1 LGLFGRGKRDT
12 SGSVCAECGRSLLAG
27 ELTHRIVDDD
37 GNELLICS
45 LCGQPSAEK
54 GEAHIF
60 KGSAPDTG
68 DKDRSDSDKFW
79 RALKEKDAQIE
90 HLEARLARS
99 EAERAELAG
108 QLALLRVQ
116 GEGAAPPTPE
126 GAALVGDHEVTG
138 EHALAPEAPYDERA
152 VLDAAPLVG
161 SEPEATPAAGTLGE
175 ATYGDSTYDEA
186 GEVPYD
192 EPSKAAYDEAGEVPA
207 DEPVIEPGPAA
218 EAGGPAAGEDTASM
232 SALGGAAAAAPHDDS
247 ESTMAPGDEPD
258 EGVSSLTLLQ
268 RGVDILNVS
277 PVPRK
282 VADTSADLGV
292 PQVHVGFD
300 GQTAAVTFLWS
311 LGWYRFAVDIEGA
324 GSVRLAERGYED
336 RPDLQPNASVRPDGT
351 VQLAPAQLSRAA
363 RDREPAAP
371 PEEEAPSGPRT
382 PRDAAERPPEI
393 VSQSLLGQRTDDE
406 KPSWE
411 QTQARDFDW

>member
-1 LGLFGRGKRDT
+1 MGLFGRGKRDT

-45 LCGQPSAEK
+45 LCGQPSGEK
-54 GEAHIF
+54 GEAQVF
-60 KGSAPDTG
+60 KGSAPEAG
-68 DKDRSDSDKFW
+68 DKDRTDSDKFW

-99 EAERAELAG
+99 EAERQELAG
-108 QLALLRVQ
+108 QLALLRGQ
-116 GEGAAPPTPE
+116 AEGAVPSAPE
-126 GAALVGDHEVTG
+126 GAVPSAPEGADLVADDEVTG
-138 EHALAPEAPYDERA
+138 EHAVAGEAPHDEP
-152 VLDAAPLVG
+152 AAIDESPLEA
-161 SEPEATPAAGTLGE
+161 SEPEATPAAAALAETPH
-175 ATYGDSTYDEA
+175 DEA
-186 GEVPYD
+186 GEAPAE
-192 EPSKAAYDEAGEVPA
+192 EPAS
-207 DEPVIEPGPAA
+207 EPGPAA
-218 EAGGPAAGEDTASM
+218 EADEPAAGEDTASM
-232 SALGGAAAAAPHDDS
+232 PALDEAVAAAPYDEG
-247 ESTMAPGDEPD
+247 ESTIVPGDEPD

-336 RPDLQPNASVRPDGT
+336 RPDLQPNASVRDDGT

-363 RDREPAAP
+363 RDREPAAA

-411 QTQARDFDW
+411 QTQARDFNW

>member
-1 LGLFGRGKRDT
+1 MGLFGRGKRDT

-45 LCGQPSAEK
+45 LCGQPAGEK
-54 GEAHIF
+54 GEAHVF
-60 KGSAPDTG
+60 KGSAPETG

-99 EAERAELAG
+99 EAERQELAG
-108 QLALLRVQ
+108 QLALLQ
-116 GEGAAPPTPE
+116 GQAEGAIPSAPE
-126 GAALVGDHEVTG
+126 GEDIVADDEVTG
-138 EHALAPEAPYDERA
+138 EHALAAEGPADAPAVIDESPLEASA
-152 VLDAAPLVG
+152 
-161 SEPEATPAAGTLGE
+161 PEATPAAAALAETPH
-175 ATYGDSTYDEA
+175 DEA
-186 GEVPYD
+186 GE
-192 EPSKAAYDEAGEVPA
+192 APA
-207 DEPVIEPGPAA
+207 DEPASEPGPAV
-218 EAGGPAAGEDTASM
+218 EAHEPVAGEDTASM
-232 SALGGAAAAAPHDDS
+232 PALDEAVAAAPDDEG
-247 ESTMAPGDEPD
+247 ESTIVPGDEPD

-363 RDREPAAP
+363 RDREPAAA

-411 QTQARDFDW
+411 QTQARDFNW

>member
-45 LCGQPSAEK
+45 LCGQPSGEK
-54 GEAHIF
+54 GEAHVF
-60 KGSAPDTG
+60 KGSAPDAG

-99 EAERAELAG
+99 EAERQELAG

-116 GEGAAPPTPE
+116 AEGAGLPPAE
-126 GAALVGDHEVTG
+126 GAALVADDEVTG
-138 EHALAPEAPYDERA
+138 EHALAPEAPYDEQA

-161 SEPEATPAAGTLGE
+161 SEPEATPAAGAPGE
-175 ATYGDSTYDEA
+175 ATYGEATYD
-186 GEVPYD
+186 
-192 EPSKAAYDEAGEVPA
+192 AASTAAHDEASDVPV
-207 DEPVIEPGPAA
+207 DDPVIEPGPAA

-411 QTQARDFDW
+411 QTQARDFNW

>member
-1 LGLFGRGKRDT
+1 LGLFGRGKHDT

-37 GNELLICS
+37 GNERLICS
-45 LCGQPSAEK
+45 LCGQPSGEK
-54 GEAHIF
+54 GDTHVF
-60 KGSAPDTG
+60 TGSAPETG

-99 EAERAELAG
+99 EAERQELAG

-116 GEGAAPPTPE
+116 AEGAAPSPPE
-126 GAALVGDHEVTG
+126 AAALVADDEATG
-138 EHALAPEAPYDERA
+138 EHALAADAPHGEEAVADVSPLEASELEAPATPGEAAY
-152 VLDAAPLVG
+152 DAA
-161 SEPEATPAAGTLGE
+161 SEAPAAEPASETDRAADAGEPAAGADTASMPAFGE
-175 ATYGDSTYDEA
+175 AAAAAHDDEA
-186 GEVPYD
+186 GETTFV
-192 EPSKAAYDEAGEVPA
+192 
-207 DEPVIEPGPAA
+207 
-218 EAGGPAAGEDTASM
+218 
-232 SALGGAAAAAPHDDS
+232 
-247 ESTMAPGDEPD
+247 PGDEPD

-277 PVPRK
+277 PVPKK

-300 GQTAAVTFLWS
+300 GQTATVTFLWS

-371 PEEEAPSGPRT
+371 PEEEAPLGPRT

-411 QTQARDFDW
+411 QTQARDFNW

>member
-37 GNELLICS
+37 GNERLICS
-45 LCGQPSAEK
+45 LCGQPSGEK
-54 GEAHIF
+54 GEAHVF
-60 KGSAPDTG
+60 TGSAPETG

-79 RALKEKDAQIE
+79 RALKEKEAQIE

-99 EAERAELAG
+99 EAERQELAG
-108 QLALLRVQ
+108 QLALLRGQ
-116 GEGAAPPTPE
+116 AEGPVPAPPE
-126 GAALVGDHEVTG
+126 GAALVADEEVTG
-138 EHALAPEAPYDERA
+138 EHALAAEAPHDEEALGGASSGAASADEPSPGEAPSDEAPRSGPPYDGPPPDEA
-152 VLDAAPLVG
+152 AAPRAQ
-161 SEPEATPAAGTLGE
+161 EPAIEDDLAAERGEPAAGE
-175 ATYGDSTYDEA
+175 ATASMPALDEAAVAAHDDEA
-186 GEVPYD
+186 GE
-192 EPSKAAYDEAGEVPA
+192 
-207 DEPVIEPGPAA
+207 
-218 EAGGPAAGEDTASM
+218 
-232 SALGGAAAAAPHDDS
+232 
-247 ESTMAPGDEPD
+247 STIVPGDEPD
-258 EGVSSLTLLQ
+258 AGVSSLTLLQ

-277 PVPRK
+277 PVPKK

-300 GQTAAVTFLWS
+300 GQTVAVTFLWS

-371 PEEEAPSGPRT
+371 PEGEAPTGPRT

-411 QTQARDFDW
+411 QTQARDFNW

>member
-1 LGLFGRGKRDT
+1 MGLFGRGKRDT

-37 GNELLICS
+37 GNERLICS
-45 LCGQPSAEK
+45 LCGQPSGEK
-54 GEAHIF
+54 GEAHVF
-60 KGSAPDTG
+60 TGSAPETG

-99 EAERAELAG
+99 EAERQELAG

-116 GEGAAPPTPE
+116 AEGAVPSSPE
-126 GAALVGDHEVTG
+126 GAALVADDEVTG
-138 EHALAPEAPYDERA
+138 EHA
-152 VLDAAPLVG
+152 
-161 SEPEATPAAGTLGE
+161 
-175 ATYGDSTYDEA
+175 
-186 GEVPYD
+186 
-192 EPSKAAYDEAGEVPA
+192 
-207 DEPVIEPGPAA
+207 PAA
-218 EAGGPAAGEDTASM
+218 EAPDDAATRTEASPAEASADEAPPAVASPDEASRGEPPYDEAPHDDATEPRDDEQPIEPGLAAEGREPASGEDTASM
-232 SALGGAAAAAPHDDS
+232 PALDEAAAVAHDS
-247 ESTMAPGDEPD
+247 EADESTFVPGDEPD

-277 PVPRK
+277 PVPKK

-311 LGWYRFAVDIEGA
+311 LGWYRFAVDIAGA

-411 QTQARDFDW
+411 QTQARDFNW

>member
-1 LGLFGRGKRDT
+1 MGLFGRGKRDT

-37 GNELLICS
+37 GNERLICS
-45 LCGQPSAEK
+45 LCGQPSGEK
-54 GEAHIF
+54 GEAHVF
-60 KGSAPDTG
+60 KGGAPETG

-99 EAERAELAG
+99 EAERQELVG
-108 QLALLRVQ
+108 QLALLRAQ
-116 GEGAAPPTPE
+116 AEGTAPVAPE
-126 GAALVGDHEVTG
+126 GTAPVADDEATG
-138 EHALAPEAPYDERA
+138 EHALAAEAPSDEGLLA
-152 VLDAAPLVG
+152 DASTGETLPDEPPVDEMPLD
-161 SEPEATPAAGTLGE
+161 
-175 ATYGDSTYDEA
+175 
-186 GEVPYD
+186 EVPLD
-192 EPSKAAYDEAGEVPA
+192 DATQSPAEAPE
-207 DEPVIEPGPAA
+207 IEPGLAA
-218 EAGGPAAGEDTASM
+218 EGGEPAAGEDTASM
-232 SALGGAAAAAPHDDS
+232 PAVDEVVDEGPHDDAG
-247 ESTMAPGDEPD
+247 ESTIVPADEPD

-277 PVPRK
+277 PVPKK

-300 GQTAAVTFLWS
+300 GQTATVTFLWS

-324 GSVRLAERGYED
+324 GSVRLAERGYDD

-363 RDREPAAP
+363 RDREPAAA
-371 PEEEAPSGPRT
+371 PEEEAPAGPRT

-411 QTQARDFDW
+411 QTQARDFNW

>member
-1 LGLFGRGKRDT
+1 MGLFGRGKRDT

-45 LCGQPSAEK
+45 LCGQPAGEN
-54 GEAHIF
+54 GEAHVF
-60 KGSAPDTG
+60 KGSAPEAG

-99 EAERAELAG
+99 EAERQELAG
-108 QLALLRVQ
+108 QLALLRGQ
-116 GEGAAPPTPE
+116 AEGAVPSAPE
-126 GAALVGDHEVTG
+126 GAEVVADDEVTG
-138 EHALAPEAPYDERA
+138 EHALAAEAPHDEP
-152 VLDAAPLVG
+152 AAIDESPLG
-161 SEPEATPAAGTLGE
+161 ASEPEATPAAAALAETSHDAASE
-175 ATYGDSTYDEA
+175 A
-186 GEVPYD
+186 
-192 EPSKAAYDEAGEVPA
+192 PA
-207 DEPVIEPGPAA
+207 EERASEPGPAA
-218 EAGGPAAGEDTASM
+218 EAAEPAAGEDTASM
-232 SALGGAAAAAPHDDS
+232 PALDEAVAAAPYDEG
-247 ESTMAPGDEPD
+247 ESTIVPGDEPD

-336 RPDLQPNASVRPDGT
+336 RPDLQPNASVRADGT

-363 RDREPAAP
+363 RDREPAAA

-411 QTQARDFDW
+411 ETQARDFNW

>member
-1 LGLFGRGKRDT
+1 MGLFGRGKRDT

-37 GNELLICS
+37 GNERLICS
-45 LCGQPSAEK
+45 LCGQPSGEK
-54 GEAHIF
+54 GEAHVF
-60 KGSAPDTG
+60 TGSAPEVG

-99 EAERAELAG
+99 EAERQELAG

-116 GEGAAPPTPE
+116 AEGAIPPPPE
-126 GAALVGDHEVTG
+126 GAEPVADDEVTG
-138 EHALAPEAPYDERA
+138 EHTPPAQAPYGEQAVAEASPVEAAEQEAPPA
-152 VLDAAPLVG
+152 VV
-161 SEPEATPAAGTLGE
+161 TPGE
-175 ATYGDSTYDEA
+175 APPDQAPRG
-186 GEVPYD
+186 GPPYD
-192 EPSKAAYDEAGEVPA
+192 EPLHDDAAEPLAEEPA
-207 DEPVIEPGPAA
+207 IEPGLAA
-218 EAGGPAAGEDTASM
+218 EHRAAAAGEDTASM
-232 SALGGAAAAAPHDDS
+232 PALEGAAAEAPHDDAG
-247 ESTMAPGDEPD
+247 ESTFVPGDEPD

-277 PVPRK
+277 PVPKK

-300 GQTAAVTFLWS
+300 GQTATVTFLWS

-371 PEEEAPSGPRT
+371 PEEEAPLGPRT

-411 QTQARDFDW
+411 QTQARDFNW

>member
-37 GNELLICS
+37 GNERLICS
-45 LCGQPSAEK
+45 LCGQPSGAK
-54 GEAHIF
+54 GEAHVF
-60 KGSAPDTG
+60 TGSAPEAG

-99 EAERAELAG
+99 EAERPELAG

-116 GEGAAPPTPE
+116 GEGAVPSPPE
-126 GAALVGDHEVTG
+126 GAALVADDEVTG
-138 EHALAPEAPYDERA
+138 EHALAADAPYDEHPVA
-152 VLDAAPLVG
+152 DASPLETA
-161 SEPEATPAAGTLGE
+161 EPEAAATLGE
-175 ATYGDSTYDEA
+175 AANDEA
-186 GEVPYD
+186 SEAPAK
-192 EPSKAAYDEAGEVPA
+192 EPA
-207 DEPVIEPGPAA
+207 IEPGLAA

-232 SALGGAAAAAPHDDS
+232 PALDEAAAASHDDDAG
-247 ESTMAPGDEPD
+247 ESTIVPGDEPD

-351 VQLAPAQLSRAA
+351 VQLAPAQLSKAA

-371 PEEEAPSGPRT
+371 PEEEAESGPRT

-411 QTQARDFDW
+411 QTQARDFNW

>member
-1 LGLFGRGKRDT
+1 MGLFGRGKHDT

-37 GNELLICS
+37 GNERLICS
-45 LCGQPSAEK
+45 LCGQPSGEK
-54 GEAHIF
+54 GEAHVF
-60 KGSAPDTG
+60 TGSAPETG

-99 EAERAELAG
+99 EAERQELAG

-116 GEGAAPPTPE
+116 AEGAAPSHPE
-126 GAALVGDHEVTG
+126 AAALVADDEATG
-138 EHALAPEAPYDERA
+138 EHALAADAPHGEEAVA
-152 VLDAAPLVG
+152 DASPLEA
-161 SEPEATPAAGTLGE
+161 SEPEAPATPGE
-175 ATYGDSTYDEA
+175 
-186 GEVPYD
+186 
-192 EPSKAAYDEAGEVPA
+192 AAYDAASEAPVAEPASETDRAAGAGE
-207 DEPVIEPGPAA
+207 
-218 EAGGPAAGEDTASM
+218 PAAGEDTASM
-232 SALGGAAAAAPHDDS
+232 PAFGEAAAAAHDD
-247 ESTMAPGDEPD
+247 EAGETTFVPGGEPD

-277 PVPRK
+277 PVPKK

-300 GQTAAVTFLWS
+300 GQTATVTFLWS

-411 QTQARDFDW
+411 QTQARDFNW

>member
-1 LGLFGRGKRDT
+1 MGLFGRGKRDT

-27 ELTHRIVDDD
+27 ELTHRIVDED
-37 GNELLICS
+37 GNERLICS
-45 LCGQPSAEK
+45 LCGRPSAEK
-54 GEAHIF
+54 GKAHVF
-60 KGSAPDTG
+60 TGSAPEPG
-68 DKDRSDSDKFW
+68 DKDRSDSDTFW

-99 EAERAELAG
+99 EAERQELAG
-108 QLALLRVQ
+108 QLALLRAES
-116 GEGAAPPTPE
+116 EGAAPVSPE
-126 GAALVGDHEVTG
+126 TAVLLADDEVTG
-138 EHALAPEAPYDERA
+138 EHALAAEAPYDEQGVA
-152 VLDAAPLVG
+152 EAPPIDAPQ
-161 SEPEATPAAGTLGE
+161 PEAPPAVAAL
-175 ATYGDSTYDEA
+175 DEA
-186 GEVPYD
+186 AYGEESEAPAE
-192 EPSKAAYDEAGEVPA
+192 EPA
-207 DEPVIEPGPAA
+207 IETGHAA
-218 EAGGPAAGEDTASM
+218 EAGEPAAGEDTAAIP
-232 SALGGAAAAAPHDDS
+232 ALAEAAAAAGADDAG
-247 ESTMAPGDEPD
+247 ESTIVPADEPD

-363 RDREPAAP
+363 RDREPATP
-371 PEEEAPSGPRT
+371 PEEEASSGRRT

-411 QTQARDFDW
+411 QTQARDFNW

>member
-1 LGLFGRGKRDT
+1 MGLFGRGKRDT

-37 GNELLICS
+37 GNERLICS
-45 LCGQPSAEK
+45 LCGQSSGEK
-54 GEAHIF
+54 GEKHVF
-60 KGSAPDTG
+60 TGSVPETG
-68 DKDRSDSDKFW
+68 DRDRSDSDKFW
-79 RALKEKDAQIE
+79 RALKEKEAQIE

-99 EAERAELAG
+99 EAERQELAG
-108 QLALLRVQ
+108 QLALLREQ
-116 GEGAAPPTPE
+116 GGGPVSPSPPGA
-126 GAALVGDHEVTG
+126 GLVADDEATG
-138 EHALAPEAPYDERA
+138 EHVLGADALLDEAPAGEASPVEAPAVEAPVQASPGEAASASTDEA
-152 VLDAAPLVG
+152 LHEGLPGGEAPHDDAA
-161 SEPEATPAAGTLGE
+161 EPRAEEHA
-175 ATYGDSTYDEA
+175 
-186 GEVPYD
+186 
-192 EPSKAAYDEAGEVPA
+192 
-207 DEPVIEPGPAA
+207 IEPGFAA
-218 EAGGPAAGEDTASM
+218 EGREPAAGEDTASM
-232 SALGGAAAAAPHDDS
+232 PALDEAAAAHDD
-247 ESTMAPGDEPD
+247 EAGERTIVPGDEPD

-277 PVPRK
+277 PVPKK

-300 GQTAAVTFLWS
+300 GQTATVTFLWS
-311 LGWYRFAVDIEGA
+311 LGWYRFAVDIAGA
-324 GSVRLAERGYED
+324 GSVRLAERGYDD
-336 RPDLQPNASVRPDGT
+336 RPDLQPNAGVRPDGT

-411 QTQARDFDW
+411 QTQARDFNW